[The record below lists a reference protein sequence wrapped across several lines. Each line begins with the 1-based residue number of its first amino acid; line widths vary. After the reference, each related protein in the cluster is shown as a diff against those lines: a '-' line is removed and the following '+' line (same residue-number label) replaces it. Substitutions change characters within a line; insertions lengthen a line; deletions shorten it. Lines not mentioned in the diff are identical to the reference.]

1 MAIRHQQWVRV
12 MHDLA
17 AVVVC
22 LIFLGPILWAAY
34 SAFRPSRDLFTFPP
48 NLSLNGFSLQNFQA
62 VFASGDV
69 ARYAF
74 NSLLVAAISSLI
86 TIIASSMAGFALAKF
101 KFPGRNLIFMVILA
115 TLLIPLQV
123 LMVPVFLVLKTV
135 EYPAASERQHAR
147 CDSETDS

>member
-1 MAIRHQQWVRV
+1 
-12 MHDLA
+12 MHDVA

-22 LIFLGPILWAAY
+22 LIFLGPVLWAAY

-74 NSLLVAAISSLI
+74 NSLLVAAISS
-86 TIIASSMAGFALAKF
+86 
-101 KFPGRNLIFMVILA
+101 
-115 TLLIPLQV
+115 
-123 LMVPVFLVLKTV
+123 
-135 EYPAASERQHAR
+135 
-147 CDSETDS
+147 